1 MITALK
7 GFARH
12 IKKPQNGYTIVEVM
26 LVLAVSTLMLLAATR
41 VFKGRQADQQYTQA
55 IQDLSSK
62 IVNFGTEV
70 SAGIFPASEGFSCQL
85 DSQGTP
91 VLSTA
96 SSTAGDV
103 GFRAPCLFLG
113 RAIQVVPGSGDLH
126 LYTVMGSKSTIIGN
140 LYRSNP
146 KTVIDESHPVIA
158 HTGLDNLVLY
168 EKYKIPSGAKIM
180 SSKFISAGTTYGT
193 GIKYDLAGIYNGVSG
208 ISPTSGPSQIMLW
221 GYPIDST
228 VASNVP
234 NNNRLPLGD
243 SSVDGCVRNSCVTT
257 VDAEKWELCV
267 QNPENSRSILMTVES
282 AASGLITSM
291 KDIAC

>member
-1 MITALK
+1 MIAALK
-7 GFARH
+7 GFARY
-12 IKKPQNGYTIVEVM
+12 IKKPQNGYTIIEVL
-26 LVLAVSTLMLLAATR
+26 LVLAISTLMLLAATR

-85 DSQGTP
+85 DTQGTP

-96 SSTAGDV
+96 SSVSGDI
-103 GFRAPCLFLG
+103 GFRDPCLFLG
-113 RAIQVVPGSGDLH
+113 RVIQVVPGTGDLH

-140 LYRSNP
+140 LYRPNP
-146 KTVIDESHPVIA
+146 KTLIDEAHPVIA
-158 HTGLDNLVLY
+158 HTGLDNLVMY

-180 SSKFISAGTTYGT
+180 SSRFISAGTTYGT
-193 GIKYDLAGIYNGVSG
+193 GIKYDMAGIYSGVSG
-208 ISPTSGPSQIMLW
+208 VSPTSGPSQIMLW
-221 GYPIDST
+221 GYPIDSS

-267 QNPENSRSILMTVES
+267 QNPENSRSILLIVES